1 MEKLNTLISLNE
13 AKQTIDEL
21 IEKVRKQESK
31 EETDGRKLL
40 IIGLTVIGAL
50 VVIGVIAYAVYRHFS
65 EDYLDDY
72 EDLDDVFD
80 DEFDEDGEDEEEDED
95 GKEAESIVYDDDF
108 DE

>member
-21 IEKVRKQESK
+21 IEKVKKLEAK
-31 EETDGRKLL
+31 EETDGRKFL

>member
-1 MEKLNTLISLNE
+1 MDNSAI
-13 AKQTIDEL
+13 Q
-21 IEKVRKQESK
+21 VM
-31 EETDGRKLL
+31 
-40 IIGLTVIGAL
+40 L

>member
-21 IEKVRKQESK
+21 IEKVKKLESK

-40 IIGLTVIGAL
+40 LICLSVIGAL
-50 VVIGVIAYAVYRHFS
+50 VVIGIIAFAVYRHFS

-80 DEFDEDGEDEEEDED
+80 DEFDEDGDEDED
-95 GKEAESIVYDDDF
+95 EGKEAESIVYDDDF